1 MHPTSNTAL
10 AYALGTHPEP
20 NGRGSAGSFIMSS
33 TMTLGLFLAG
43 ALGASAQDLT
53 GTYLY
58 QPSGGTV
65 TLELQQSGG
74 RLTGVLRGIDGTV
87 NRLDGTFEDGRA
99 IGTIYLTHGVGW
111 FAVAAW
117 GDGVRL
123 LAAAIDPDTGTP
135 DLSDG
140 WQLDFTRASANGSGV
155 SSTGGTGAGMQG
167 GAGSSGESRST
178 SPPSSTPLVQE
189 WVQHL
194 AGKKVTYI
202 DSYGDQYGGYSNRW
216 EAYLCRD
223 GTFHFRSSSNVN
235 VDVGGAFGHSRGGD
249 SFSGRW
255 RIVEYNGKAILQY
268 QREHEVGTEQG
279 EWVALGYQN
288 GATYFDSN
296 RVYVTEDNTMCW

>member
-1 MHPTSNTAL
+1 MPTAGGGGGPTRAPRARRCASAGVDVTASAISNSAAATIRDATRQGVRGPGAGLPHARGSGASRRGGGVPSAGRDATGSGSRTPGSRRHETGTRTPRDPSRHCRAYSGKSDRKNREAAMHPTSNTAL

-155 SSTGGTGAGMQG
+155 SSTGG
-167 GAGSSGESRST
+167 
-178 SPPSSTPLVQE
+178 
-189 WVQHL
+189 
-194 AGKKVTYI
+194 
-202 DSYGDQYGGYSNRW
+202 
-216 EAYLCRD
+216 
-223 GTFHFRSSSNVN
+223 
-235 VDVGGAFGHSRGGD
+235 
-249 SFSGRW
+249 
-255 RIVEYNGKAILQY
+255 
-268 QREHEVGTEQG
+268 
-279 EWVALGYQN
+279 
-288 GATYFDSN
+288 
-296 RVYVTEDNTMCW
+296 

>member
-167 GAGSSGESRST
+167 GAGSSGESR
-178 SPPSSTPLVQE
+178 
-189 WVQHL
+189 
-194 AGKKVTYI
+194 
-202 DSYGDQYGGYSNRW
+202 
-216 EAYLCRD
+216 
-223 GTFHFRSSSNVN
+223 
-235 VDVGGAFGHSRGGD
+235 
-249 SFSGRW
+249 
-255 RIVEYNGKAILQY
+255 
-268 QREHEVGTEQG
+268 
-279 EWVALGYQN
+279 
-288 GATYFDSN
+288 
-296 RVYVTEDNTMCW
+296 